1 MNAGG
6 LGGLTRARL
15 PGRTLLSLKGGSRL
29 RPDVLLAESGA
40 GPVVVKDWSRQP
52 RLVRATLGRV
62 LCAREARAH
71 RRLAGPPHVP
81 RLLGSLDAHALV
93 LEYRAGVRVAR
104 GRPWLFDARFAAAL
118 ERALAEIH
126 ARGVIHLDLAHR
138 SNLGADPGGR
148 PLVLDLGAA
157 LCLRRRAAMRALHR
171 ALAAVDRRALRKW
184 QRRLAAPAPRAPQS
198 AGSAGVPGAGGGSG
212 ASDGARGASRPM

>member
-1 MNAGG
+1 VNAGG

-126 ARGVIHLDLAHR
+126 ARGVLHLDLAHR
-138 SNLGADPGGR
+138 SNVGADALGR
-148 PLVLDLGAA
+148 PIVLDLGAA
-157 LCLRRRAAMRALHR
+157 LCLRPRAAGHGLAR

-184 QRRLAAPAPRAPQS
+184 RRRLAAFAAPQPVVS
-198 AGSAGVPGAGGGSG
+198 GGGG
-212 ASDGARGASRPM
+212 ASEGARGASLPT